1 MSRDFK
7 IKCCGATAIV
17 AAVSAAIFSIYAV
30 VQPLFVA
37 PTIACCA
44 VAGISWALAE
54 TALVR

>member
-7 IKCCGATAIV
+7 IKCCGATAVV

-30 VQPLFVA
+30 VQPLFVV

-54 TALVR
+54 TAMVR